1 MSVSR
6 GRNNIAVSHFQET
19 CSMSVTPC
27 LHRLRDFSFQLALV
41 AATLTGATAQAQTA
55 FPATLAGHAVLPAQ
69 SFVASPKD
77 APEDLKVS
85 GKFSNGQRSD
95 RVGSVEGLSGGR
107 PTGVSLPFQGQ
118 PLQGHSGIKKMPD
131 GSFWI
136 LTDNGAG
143 SKANSPDFML
153 YLNHYK
159 VDFKSG
165 QFHREATVFLH
176 DPDKKVPFRIV
187 HEGSKERYLTGSD
200 FDTESFQFAGGALWI
215 GDEFGPYLIKADLKG
230 RVLAVYDTLVDG
242 KIVRSPDHP
251 AVTTPG
257 APGGAV
263 DFQIKRSK
271 GFEGMASSK
280 DGSKLYA
287 LLEGPVYNAE
297 AKDYERIGGKEALR
311 VLEFDVAGGKWTG
324 RSWLYPLEANGNAI
338 GDFNMVDETTGLI
351 IERDNGEG
359 TADKACPEG
368 QKRPDCF
375 HDIARFKRVYKI
387 ELTEANVGGPV
398 RKIGYIDLLNIADP
412 QKLARKPLNDGVLK
426 FPFFT
431 IENVDVV
438 DATHIVVGND
448 NNLPFS
454 SSREP
459 NKADD
464 NELVLLEVAEFL
476 KAK

>member
-1 MSVSR
+1 MMRTASFLCSSS
-6 GRNNIAVSHFQET
+6 IA
-19 CSMSVTPC
+19 
-27 LHRLRDFSFQLALV
+27 LA
-41 AATLTGATAQAQTA
+41 AALACGHASAQTA
-55 FPATLAGHAVLPAQ
+55 YPATLAGHAVLPAQ
-69 SFVASPKD
+69 SFVAAPRD
-77 APEDLKVS
+77 ASADLQAS
-85 GKFSNGQRSD
+85 GKFTSGK
-95 RVGSVEGLSGGR
+95 RVEALGTVEGLSAGR
-107 PTGVSLPFQGQ
+107 GTGVSVPFKGQ
-118 PLQGHSGIKKMPD
+118 PLQGHSGIKKMDD

-143 SKANSPDFML
+143 AKANSPDFML

-165 QFHREATVFLH
+165 KFNRLNTIFLH

-187 HEGSKERYLTGSD
+187 HEGTKQRYLTGSD
-200 FDTESFQFAGGALWI
+200 FDPESFQFAGGALWI
-215 GDEFGPYLIKADLKG
+215 GEEFGPFLIKADRKG
-230 RVLAVYDTLVDG
+230 KVLAVFDTQVDG
-242 KIVRSPDHP
+242 KAVRSPDHP

-263 DFQIKRSK
+263 DFQVKRSK
-271 GFEGMASSK
+271 GFEGMAASK

-287 LLEGPVYNAE
+287 LLEGPVWNAE
-297 AKDYERIGGKEALR
+297 AKDYEKLDGKEALR
-311 VLEFDVAGGKWTG
+311 VLEFDVATEKWTG
-324 RSWLYPLEANGNAI
+324 RHWKYPLEANGHAI
-338 GDFNMVDETTGLI
+338 GDFNMIDATTGLI

-359 TADKACPEG
+359 TSDKACPEG
-368 QKRPDCF
+368 QKRSDCF
-375 HDIARFKRVYKI
+375 HDIAKFKRVYKI
-387 ELTEANVGGPV
+387 ELSDANVGGAV

-412 QKLARKPLNDGVLK
+412 AKLARKPLNDGVLK

-464 NELVLLEVAEFL
+464 NELVLLEAGAL
-476 KAK
+476 LQAR